1 MFPFKVKTTD
11 VAPEQV
17 VVVHSRVTA
26 QTGPLPRLLLLV
38 PRQVHLVDDLLVG
51 VVKHHKDVGDHQE
64 AAERNP
70 FLVKHSVLSYAGLLV
85 ALFTLIVVILAAC
98 PVFDSRG
105 DSFTVRAKVR
115 SEENVMLLKESD
127 LTVRS
132 PNLIIQVAHFV
143 PTHLKIKII
152 IHTNPAYKTLNLL
165 VFADSST
172 NNKKVFHNNNK
183 NGKKE

>member
-1 MFPFKVKTTD
+1 M
-11 VAPEQV
+11 
-17 VVVHSRVTA
+17 TA

-51 VVKHHKDVGDHQE
+51 VVEHHEDVGDHQE

-115 SEENVMLLKESD
+115 SEKNVMLLKESN
-127 LTVRS
+127 LAVRS
-132 PNLIIQVAHFV
+132 PDLIIQVAHFV
-143 PTHLKIKII
+143 PTHLKIKIF
-152 IHTNPAYKTLNLL
+152 IHTNPAYETLTLL
-165 VFADSST
+165 VCADSST
-172 NNKKVFHNNNK
+172 NNKKVFHD
-183 NGKKE
+183 KKETVRKK